1 MKKKSFLYFGV
12 KRLFDIISS
21 FLMILILSPFLFIV
35 FVINLFVT
43 GFKPIYVDKRV
54 GKNGKM
60 INLLKFRSMH
70 GDAQTHPEKYFNE
83 EQMKQWKSER
93 KVANDPRLTKFGRLM
108 RKTSIDELPQ
118 LFNIF
123 VGGMSVVGP
132 RPVIMEEI
140 EENYT
145 EEERKILLSA
155 RPGLISYWGVNGRN
169 NVSYNDGR
177 RQQLELEYFKK
188 RGLFFDLG
196 LIFKAIWVVLSCKG
210 AK

>member
-1 MKKKSFLYFGV
+1 MKKKSFLYFAI

-54 GKNGKM
+54 GKNGRT

-70 GDAQTHPEKYFNE
+70 GDAQTHPEKYLNND
-83 EQMKQWKSER
+83 QMKQWNTER
-93 KVANDPRLTKFGRLM
+93 KVLDDPRITKFGRFM
-108 RKTSIDELPQ
+108 RRTSIDELPQ

-123 VGGMSVVGP
+123 IGSMSVVGP
-132 RPVIMEEI
+132 RPITKKEI
-140 EENYT
+140 DAKYT
-145 EEERKILLSA
+145 EEQSKVLLSV

-169 NVSYNDGR
+169 NVSYDDGH
-177 RQQLELEYFKK
+177 RQQLELEYFNK

-196 LIFKAIWVVLSCKG
+196 LIFKAIWVVISRKG
-210 AK
+210 AQ